1 MNRVCV
7 NLRRTPVALA
17 VLLFFLPHSS
27 AQSPPRGSGWMPVTG
42 PVRVIEAN
50 TLEIQVD
57 GRRVGVAVAGIVA
70 PPGNTLCGL
79 KAIAEAEKLVA
90 EGIEL
95 QEDLGLP
102 TVNKRLL
109 RVYRVSLASGRSL
122 AEELALSG
130 YAWPDPDATAALER
144 LSILGA
150 ADAARTS
157 GRGCVWQVDPPR

>member
-7 NLRRTPVALA
+7 NLRRLPVALA
-17 VLLFFLPHSS
+17 MLMFCLPPLH
-27 AQSPPRGSGWMPVTG
+27 AQGPPRGTGWMPVTG

-57 GRRVGVAVAGIVA
+57 GRRVGVAVAGILA
-70 PPGNTLCGL
+70 PPGNTACGL
-79 KAIAEAEKLVA
+79 EAIAAAEELVA
-90 EGIEL
+90 DGIEL

-102 TVNKRLL
+102 TINKRLL

-122 AEELALSG
+122 AEELALGG
-130 YAWPDPDATAALER
+130 YAKPDPDAKTALEH

-150 ADAARTS
+150 ADAARVS
-157 GRGCVWQVDPPR
+157 GRGCVWQVDSPQ